1 MTDPNIAEPEILL
14 VEDNPNDA
22 ELVVRALK
30 RSGVRAVVF
39 HVDDGAQAIE
49 FLLGTDA
56 YADRRGAAAPKLI
69 LLDCKL
75 PKLTGIEV
83 LRRIRAEPSLKNV
96 VAVMLTSSKETRDI
110 ADAYS
115 SGVNSYVV
123 KPVEFEEF
131 VDTVGR
137 LGQYWLSFNQVC
149 AIP

>member
-1 MTDPNIAEPEILL
+1 MNDSNIAEPEILL
-14 VEDNPNDA
+14 AEDNPNDA
-22 ELVVRALK
+22 ELVIRALK
-30 RSGVRAVVF
+30 RSGVRAAVS

-49 FLLGTDA
+49 FLLGDGA
-56 YADRRGAAAPKLI
+56 YAYRRGAAAPKLI

-83 LRRIRAEPSLKNV
+83 LQRIRAEPTLKNV
-96 VAVMLTSSKETRDI
+96 VAVMLTSSKEARDI
-110 ADAYS
+110 ADAYN
-115 SGVNSYVV
+115 SGANSYVV

-137 LGQYWLSFNQVC
+137 LGQYWLTFNQVC